1 MNKYK
6 LTALACALLVGLSG
20 CAKNTSAPTAYA
32 DADVGVVKK
41 VQKGVI
47 LSARTVRIFNSANN
61 AEGKPANG
69 GPSEGAMEGID
80 YSQGYE
86 YVIRLEDG
94 QIVSLV
100 QTEDT
105 RLPVS
110 QRVLVIYGK
119 TTRVVAN
126 QV

>member
-6 LTALACALLVGLSG
+6 LALGAAALVLGFSG
-20 CAKNTSAPTAYA
+20 CTKNTASPTAYA
-32 DADVGVVKK
+32 DADVGVMKK
-41 VQKGVI
+41 VQKGVV
-47 LSARTVRIFNSANN
+47 LSERAVRIYNN
-61 AEGKPANG
+61 PANTG
-69 GPSEGAMEGID
+69 EVKPGNNPNEGAVEGLD
-80 YSQGYE
+80 YAQGFE

-100 QTEDT
+100 QNEGP

>member
-6 LTALACALLVGLSG
+6 LALGAVALVLGFSG
-20 CAKNTSAPTAYA
+20 CAKNTSGPTAYA

-41 VQKGVI
+41 VQKGVV
-47 LSARTVRIFNSANN
+47 LSERVVRIYNN
-61 AEGKPANG
+61 PANAG
-69 GPSEGAMEGID
+69 EVKPGSNPNEGAVEGLD
-80 YSQGYE
+80 YAQGSE

-100 QTEDT
+100 QSEGP

>member
-6 LTALACALLVGLSG
+6 LALGALALVLGFSG
-20 CAKNTSAPTAYA
+20 CAKNTASPTAYA

-41 VQKGVI
+41 VQKGVV
-47 LSARTVRIFNSANN
+47 LSERTVRIYNN
-61 AEGKPANG
+61 PANTG
-69 GPSEGAMEGID
+69 EAKPGNNPNEGAVEGLD
-80 YSQGYE
+80 YSQGFE

-100 QTEDT
+100 QNEGP